1 MADLLSVGIDI
12 GTTTTQLIFSKIKM
26 ENTTGYFAVPRISI
40 VDKEIL
46 YQSEVHLTPLLTET
60 LIDSDGVREIVAQE
74 YQKAGIVPS
83 SVDTGAVI
91 ITGESARKENARAVM
106 ERLSAFAGEF
116 VVSTAGPDLESVI
129 AGKGSG
135 AWAYSLDHHCE
146 AVNLDIGGGT
156 TNIVVFSEGDVIA
169 KGCFDIGGRL
179 IRVENGRITHISPSA
194 KLVAESLGLSVQV
207 GNAADAAQLSKIT
220 DRMAELLAESLG
232 LLPKSALLD
241 AVTTNNSTPLTYR
254 TKPKTAVFYSGGV
267 ANRIE
272 PLSAEPFPY
281 GDIGALLGA
290 SVFRGTLFGETTV
303 QQSTQTI
310 RATVVGAGMF
320 TTTVSGST
328 ITCTSAQFPMKN
340 IPVLKLTPDEQEQC
354 FLGNV
359 QALISRI
366 RWFCEQSETE
376 QLVLALPGKENPE
389 FPEAKRLAVCL
400 ADALEQTLPK
410 DAPLLVL
417 IETDIAKAVGI
428 LMRSVLG
435 SARDVVCIDCVRVE
449 QGDYMDLGKPLF
461 DGLVIPIVVKSL
473 LFG

>member
-1 MADLLSVGIDI
+1 MADLLSVGTDI

-207 GNAADAAQLSKIT
+207 GNAADTAQLSKIT

-232 LLPKSALLD
+232 LLP
-241 AVTTNNSTPLTYR
+241 
-254 TKPKTAVFYSGGV
+254 
-267 ANRIE
+267 
-272 PLSAEPFPY
+272 
-281 GDIGALLGA
+281 
-290 SVFRGTLFGETTV
+290 
-303 QQSTQTI
+303 
-310 RATVVGAGMF
+310 
-320 TTTVSGST
+320 
-328 ITCTSAQFPMKN
+328 
-340 IPVLKLTPDEQEQC
+340 
-354 FLGNV
+354 
-359 QALISRI
+359 
-366 RWFCEQSETE
+366 
-376 QLVLALPGKENPE
+376 
-389 FPEAKRLAVCL
+389 
-400 ADALEQTLPK
+400 
-410 DAPLLVL
+410 
-417 IETDIAKAVGI
+417 
-428 LMRSVLG
+428 
-435 SARDVVCIDCVRVE
+435 
-449 QGDYMDLGKPLF
+449 
-461 DGLVIPIVVKSL
+461 
-473 LFG
+473 

>member
-194 KLVAESLGLSVQV
+194 KLVAESLGSFQKSPIAWQSFWQSLWASCRR
-207 GNAADAAQLSKIT
+207 ARFWTRLRPIT
-220 DRMAELLAESLG
+220 VRRS
-232 LLPKSALLD
+232 PTPQSQRPQS
-241 AVTTNNSTPLTYR
+241 STPAAWLT
-254 TKPKTAVFYSGGV
+254 A
-267 ANRIE
+267 
-272 PLSAEPFPY
+272 LSH
-281 GDIGALLGA
+281 
-290 SVFRGTLFGETTV
+290 
-303 QQSTQTI
+303 
-310 RATVVGAGMF
+310 
-320 TTTVSGST
+320 
-328 ITCTSAQFPMKN
+328 
-340 IPVLKLTPDEQEQC
+340 
-354 FLGNV
+354 
-359 QALISRI
+359 
-366 RWFCEQSETE
+366 
-376 QLVLALPGKENPE
+376 
-389 FPEAKRLAVCL
+389 
-400 ADALEQTLPK
+400 
-410 DAPLLVL
+410 
-417 IETDIAKAVGI
+417 
-428 LMRSVLG
+428 
-435 SARDVVCIDCVRVE
+435 
-449 QGDYMDLGKPLF
+449 
-461 DGLVIPIVVKSL
+461 
-473 LFG
+473 

>member
-1 MADLLSVGIDI
+1 
-12 GTTTTQLIFSKIKM
+12 
-26 ENTTGYFAVPRISI
+26 
-40 VDKEIL
+40 
-46 YQSEVHLTPLLTET
+46 
-60 LIDSDGVREIVAQE
+60 
-74 YQKAGIVPS
+74 
-83 SVDTGAVI
+83 
-91 ITGESARKENARAVM
+91 
-106 ERLSAFAGEF
+106 
-116 VVSTAGPDLESVI
+116 
-129 AGKGSG
+129 
-135 AWAYSLDHHCE
+135 
-146 AVNLDIGGGT
+146 
-156 TNIVVFSEGDVIA
+156 
-169 KGCFDIGGRL
+169 
-179 IRVENGRITHISPSA
+179 
-194 KLVAESLGLSVQV
+194 
-207 GNAADAAQLSKIT
+207 
-220 DRMAELLAESLG
+220 
-232 LLPKSALLD
+232 
-241 AVTTNNSTPLTYR
+241 
-254 TKPKTAVFYSGGV
+254 
-267 ANRIE
+267 
-272 PLSAEPFPY
+272 
-281 GDIGALLGA
+281 
-290 SVFRGTLFGETTV
+290 
-303 QQSTQTI
+303 
-310 RATVVGAGMF
+310 MF

-389 FPEAKRLAVCL
+389 FPEVKRLAVCL

>member
-46 YQSEVHLTPLLTET
+46 YHSEVHLTPLLTET

-290 SVFRGTLFGETTV
+290 SVFRGTLFGETTA
-303 QQSTQTI
+303 QQS
-310 RATVVGAGMF
+310 RP
-320 TTTVSGST
+320 
-328 ITCTSAQFPMKN
+328 SAPPSLAPACLPRPSPAAPS
-340 IPVLKLTPDEQEQC
+340 PVP
-354 FLGNV
+354 
-359 QALISRI
+359 ARSSR
-366 RWFCEQSETE
+366 
-376 QLVLALPGKENPE
+376 
-389 FPEAKRLAVCL
+389 
-400 ADALEQTLPK
+400 
-410 DAPLLVL
+410 
-417 IETDIAKAVGI
+417 
-428 LMRSVLG
+428 
-435 SARDVVCIDCVRVE
+435 
-449 QGDYMDLGKPLF
+449 
-461 DGLVIPIVVKSL
+461 
-473 LFG
+473 

>member
-241 AVTTNNSTPLTYR
+241 AVTTNNSTPLTYP

-290 SVFRGTLFGETTV
+290 SVFHGTLFGETTA

-366 RWFCEQSETE
+366 RWFCEQSE
-376 QLVLALPGKENPE
+376 
-389 FPEAKRLAVCL
+389 AKRLAVCL

-449 QGDYMDLGKPLF
+449 HGDYMDLGKPLF